1 MNILK
6 KLLCL
11 TLAVL
16 MVACVFTGCETI
28 EDKMNAL
35 CGTWYRVDTCDE
47 DLAKSV
53 LENMD
58 LYESEIACADLTSMK
73 LLYVATF
80 NMDGT
85 YAFSTDTTD
94 SIAYVRQFLAGVF
107 DAMYEKRTTLNA
119 DYADYAVDFGPMS
132 KEEFQQFYADL
143 YQESD
148 FATFLDNRA
157 ADAFYYGDPY
167 ETGTFHIKDNA
178 MMMTEDPEAGELP
191 KGEESLPYTIDGIT
205 LTLRYSDATHIYSRN
220 A

>member
-1 MNILK
+1 MTILK

-16 MVACVFTGCETI
+16 MVGCIFAGCETT

-35 CGTWYRVDTCDE
+35 CGTWYRVDNCSE

-58 LYESEIACADLTSMK
+58 LYEAEIACADLKSMK

-85 YAFSTDTTD
+85 YSFATDTTK
-94 SIAYVRQFLAGVF
+94 SVEYVRQYLASVF
-107 DAMYEKRTTLNA
+107 DAMYENRASLNA
-119 DYADYAVDFGPMS
+119 SYADYAVDFAPMS

-143 YQESD
+143 YQETD

-167 ETGTFHIKDNA
+167 ETGKFYIKDNA
-178 MMMTEDPEAGELP
+178 MMMTEDPDEGELP
-191 KGEESLPYTIDGIT
+191 KGEESLPYTIDGIS

-220 A
+220 P